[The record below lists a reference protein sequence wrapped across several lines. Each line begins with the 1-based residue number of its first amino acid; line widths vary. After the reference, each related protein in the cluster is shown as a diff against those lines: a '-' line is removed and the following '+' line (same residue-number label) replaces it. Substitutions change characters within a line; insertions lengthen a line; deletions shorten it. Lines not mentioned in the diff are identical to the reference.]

1 MGRVGCDRVL
11 LKTNC
16 LRFLQDEE
24 LPTTYSLSYGQL
36 VLSNELYLI
45 SVENIFFSW
54 IIFFISFSMRSGGSS
69 LTPVLDT
76 VSVLDTV
83 LAVLAVLSPVD
94 HL

>member
-24 LPTTYSLSYGQL
+24 LATTYSLSYGQFF
-36 VLSNELYLI
+36 LSNELYLI
-45 SVENIFFSW
+45 MEDIFFSW

-83 LAVLAVLSPVD
+83 LAVLSPVD